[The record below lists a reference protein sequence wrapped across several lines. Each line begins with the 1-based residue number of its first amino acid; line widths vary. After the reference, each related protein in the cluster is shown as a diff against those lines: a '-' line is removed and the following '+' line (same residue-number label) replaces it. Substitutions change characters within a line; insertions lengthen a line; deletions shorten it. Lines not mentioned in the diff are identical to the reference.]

1 MLPRRLLIIFQ
12 TRSQTKNYSNSR
24 DPRT

>member
-12 TRSQTKNYSNSR
+12 TRSQTKNYSTSR